1 MGHYLLRRL
10 LASLP
15 VIFLV
20 GVLTFSLLHIAP
32 GDPALIIA
40 GDEATP
46 EDVEK
51 IRKGLGLDRPLI
63 VQFGLWVGRLA
74 RGDLG
79 TSIFSNRPITSLMA
93 PRVQPTVTLAILGLT
108 LTLVIGIPLGILA
121 AWWAGRAIDRIV
133 MIFVVLGFSIPVFW
147 LGFVM
152 IWGLAVNLKIFPV
165 IGYTPISNGILP
177 FLRAMTLP
185 ALAVAIPSAA
195 LVARMTRSAML
206 EVLREDYI
214 RTARA
219 KGLTELTVHVRHA
232 FKAASIPIV
241 TIIGL
246 LFAALASGFV
256 VTETVFTIPGLG
268 RMVVDAVIR
277 RDYPIVQAMLMI
289 VAVTYVFINLA
300 VDILYAYLDP
310 RIRY

>member
-32 GDPALIIA
+32 GDPATIIA

-108 LTLVIGIPLGILA
+108 LTLLIGIPLGILA
-121 AWWAGRAIDRIV
+121 AWWAGTAIDRIV

-147 LGFVM
+147 LGFIM
-152 IWGLAVNLKIFPV
+152 IWGLAVNLKLFPV
-165 IGYTPISNGILP
+165 IGYTPISNGIVP

-185 ALAVAIPSAA
+185 SLAVAIPSAA

-219 KGLTELTVHVRHA
+219 KGLTEMTVHVRHA

-268 RMVVDAVIR
+268 RMVVDAVVR
-277 RDYPIVQAMLMI
+277 RDYPIVQAMLML

>member
-1 MGHYLLRRL
+1 MGNYLLRRL

-32 GDPALIIA
+32 GDPATIIA

-51 IRKGLGLDRPLI
+51 IRKALGLDRPLI

-108 LTLVIGIPLGILA
+108 LTLLIGIPLGILA
-121 AWWAGRAIDRIV
+121 AWWAGTAIDRIV
-133 MIFVVLGFSIPVFW
+133 MIFVVLGFSIPIFW
-147 LGFVM
+147 LGFIM
-152 IWGLAVNLKIFPV
+152 IWGLAVNLKLFPV

-219 KGLTELTVHVRHA
+219 KGLPELTVHVRHA
-232 FKAASIPIV
+232 LKAASIPIV

-268 RMVVDAVIR
+268 RMVVDAVVR

-289 VAVTYVFINLA
+289 VAVAYVFINLA